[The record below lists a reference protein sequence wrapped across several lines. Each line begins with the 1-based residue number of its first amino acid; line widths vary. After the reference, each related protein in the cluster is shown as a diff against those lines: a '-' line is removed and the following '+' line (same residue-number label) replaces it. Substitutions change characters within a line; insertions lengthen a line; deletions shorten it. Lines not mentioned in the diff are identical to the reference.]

1 MRSFIMS
8 FQNSTSGG
16 KSMKKICLIIT
27 ALLLALTSMTVIAVG
42 KGQGEKCFMD
52 NECSFGLT
60 CSDGACVKK
69 KEFDFGGSGKSGK
82 PCNNDADCI
91 NAGKCVE
98 GTFGKKVCSG
108 N

>member
-1 MRSFIMS
+1 
-8 FQNSTSGG
+8 
-16 KSMKKICLIIT
+16 MKKMFFIY
-27 ALLLALTSMTVIAVG
+27 ALAFVIAVSGTVMAGG
-42 KGQGEKCFMD
+42 KRQGEKCFMD

-60 CSDGACVKK
+60 CTDGACVKK
-69 KEFDFGGSGKSGK
+69 KEFDFGGSGKNGK
-82 PCNNDADCI
+82 PCNIDADCI

>member
-1 MRSFIMS
+1 
-8 FQNSTSGG
+8 
-16 KSMKKICLIIT
+16 MKKICIIT
-27 ALLLALTSMTVIAVG
+27 SALLVAFVSITVMAG
-42 KGQGEKCFMD
+42 SKGQGEKCFVD
-52 NECSFGLT
+52 NECSFGLQCT
-60 CSDGACVKK
+60 DGACVKK

-82 PCNNDADCI
+82 PCNIDADCI

>member
-1 MRSFIMS
+1 
-8 FQNSTSGG
+8 
-16 KSMKKICLIIT
+16 MKK
-27 ALLLALTSMTVIAVG
+27 LLFTTSLVFVIAVSG
-42 KGQGEKCFMD
+42 TVMAGSKGQGEKCFVE
-52 NECSFGLT
+52 NECSFGLVCT
-60 CSDGACVKK
+60 DGACVKK

-82 PCNNDADCI
+82 PCNIDADCI

>member
-1 MRSFIMS
+1 
-8 FQNSTSGG
+8 
-16 KSMKKICLIIT
+16 MKKMFVMS
-27 ALLLALTSMTVIAVG
+27 ALLSAAFVSMTVFAG
-42 KGQGEKCFMD
+42 AKGQGEKCFGD
-52 NECSFGLT
+52 HDCSFGLT
-60 CSDGACVKK
+60 CTDGACVKK

-82 PCNNDADCI
+82 PCNIDADCI